1 MKRKLISL
9 LLVLIIGMM
18 PLAGCGNKAAQ
29 PGSEVEQTKEV
40 TEAPVEPEEL
50 AVEYSPNKEYDRC
63 TQVYY
68 IVEDIDAR
76 FTATVSAMDDGS
88 GYEVHCSIDGEEQ
101 TVTLDKDLKVT
112 DDKTGNMSYDAPIIV
127 QKAIDADNWTKIEK

>member
-1 MKRKLISL
+1 
-9 LLVLIIGMM
+9 MM

-50 AVEYSPNKEYDRC
+50 AVEYSPNKEYDRY

-88 GYEVHCSIDGEEQ
+88 KYEVHCSIDGEEQ
-101 TVTLDKDLKVT
+101 IVTLDKDLKVT
-112 DDKTGNMSYDAPIIV
+112 DDKTGKMSYDAPIIV
-127 QKAIDADNWTKIEK
+127 QKAIDADNWTKIET